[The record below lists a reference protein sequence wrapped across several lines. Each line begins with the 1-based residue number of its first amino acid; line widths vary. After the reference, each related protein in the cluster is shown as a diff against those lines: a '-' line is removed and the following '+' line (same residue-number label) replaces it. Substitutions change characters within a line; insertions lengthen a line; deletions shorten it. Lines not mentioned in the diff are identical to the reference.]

1 VRTLF
6 LRNVPDAV
14 AVRLEA
20 LAQREGISV
29 NAFAV
34 RELADVA
41 QRADNPDLL
50 KRLPN
55 LSISP
60 MALVEAETRVSNE
73 ESPR

>member
-1 VRTLF
+1 
-6 LRNVPDAV
+6 
-14 AVRLEA
+14 
-20 LAQREGISV
+20 V

-60 MALVEAETRVSNE
+60 MALVEAETRVSDE